1 MQTRRDALTR
11 IFASSLAA
19 AGLIPAANAL
29 AAPLGSGN
37 ATPTEETGMASP
49 DLTQF
54 YTRYIAAIN
63 AREFDFVAGLIHEDV
78 LMNGAPH
85 KRADVLASLRGI
97 ADAVPDYRWNVQDL
111 FVVDDRIAARLQ
123 NTGTPVKTFMGH
135 AATGARVNFMEFAS
149 YKIRD
154 GRFAEMWFLMDGDAV
169 GRQLRGG
176 SRPSRTP

>member
-1 MQTRRDALTR
+1 MKTRRTIVSNMALV
-11 IFASSLAA
+11 SLASATGLVSATA
-19 AGLIPAANAL
+19 ALGASPQARKAAQPRENKM
-29 AAPLGSGN
+29 SN
-37 ATPTEETGMASP
+37 P
-49 DLTQF
+49 DLTAF

-97 ADAVPDYRWNVQDL
+97 ADAIPDYHWGVQDL

-123 NTGTPVKTFMGH
+123 NTGTPTKTFMGH
-135 AATGARVNFMEFAS
+135 PPTGRRLNFMEYAS

-154 GRFAEMWFLMDGDAV
+154 GRFAEMWFLMDGV
-169 GRQLRGG
+169 TVERQLRGEG
-176 SRPSRTP
+176 

>member
-1 MQTRRDALTR
+1 MMSD
-11 IFASSLAA
+11 
-19 AGLIPAANAL
+19 
-29 AAPLGSGN
+29 
-37 ATPTEETGMASP
+37 P

-85 KRADVLASLRGI
+85 KRADVLTSLRGI

-135 AATGARVNFMEFAS
+135 AATGARVDFMEFAS
-149 YKIRD
+149 YKIRN
-154 GRFAEMWFLMDGDAV
+154 GRFAEMWFLMDGDTV

-176 SRPSRTP
+176 SSRPSRTP